1 MENRGQW
8 EQGEQDR
15 ENRGRV
21 GIGDQE
27 QGRVGI
33 AAYSSKLNIA
43 GEYLY
48 GKFQECINRPTSYSY
63 HIQFCTISGTSSVC
77 FALTRDRKER
87 VRLLGTH
94 VQKNHMGLLPDG

>member
-8 EQGEQDR
+8 EWRGTGYGEQR
-15 ENRGRV
+15 TV

-43 GEYLY
+43 GE
-48 GKFQECINRPTSYSY
+48 FI
-63 HIQFCTISGTSSVC
+63 
-77 FALTRDRKER
+77 
-87 VRLLGTH
+87 
-94 VQKNHMGLLPDG
+94 